1 MIFFKIK
8 NERSKIKY
16 FFLGMEGINE
26 NTPLGRRLI
35 ELAKESGVSDFYIT
49 PWEPLAYRK
58 NGDLVF
64 DSYIFQLDE
73 DLEIVPGC
81 ADYAMVIGNYR
92 FRVNRMVSRGRY
104 RWVLRLL
111 PEKIPGCEDI
121 SVPPAAV
128 KSFLQAKN
136 GLFLICGATGS
147 GKTTTI
153 ASLNLHRARRRR
165 EHFITFEDPIEYVYP
180 TKDIPSLISQREI
193 GEDDEDFAE
202 ALRGSLRQAPD
213 VIMVGEIRDGE
224 TAEIALQAAETGHVV
239 VATLHT
245 SSAAQTVQRF
255 LKLIPTERVES
266 AQSTLADILRM
277 ILCQRL
283 LFDEQRGKRFATHE
297 MLLQY
302 DSVSNLIRRGEFK
315 KLDQELETG
324 TKRGMCSFESS
335 LNNRISQGWSPA
347 TSEETGFSPHEITDF
362 LQLEEEIEM
371 ELER

>member
-1 MIFFKIK
+1 M
-8 NERSKIKY
+8 
-16 FFLGMEGINE
+16 
-26 NTPLGRRLI
+26 
-35 ELAKESGVSDFYIT
+35 
-49 PWEPLAYRK
+49 
-58 NGDLVF
+58 
-64 DSYIFQLDE
+64 
-73 DLEIVPGC
+73 
-81 ADYAMVIGNYR
+81 
-92 FRVNRMVSRGRY
+92 
-104 RWVLRLL
+104 
-111 PEKIPGCEDI
+111 
-121 SVPPAAV
+121 
-128 KSFLQAKN
+128 
-136 GLFLICGATGS
+136 
-147 GKTTTI
+147 
-153 ASLNLHRARRRR
+153 
-165 EHFITFEDPIEYVYP
+165 YP

-193 GEDDEDFAE
+193 GEDGEDFAE

-347 TSEETGFSPHEITDF
+347 ISEETGFSPHEITDF

>member
-1 MIFFKIK
+1 
-8 NERSKIKY
+8 
-16 FFLGMEGINE
+16 MEGINE
-26 NTPLGRRLI
+26 NTPLGKRLI

-64 DSYIFQLDE
+64 DSYIYQLDE

-213 VIMVGEIRDGE
+213 VTVSY
-224 TAEIALQAAETGHVV
+224 THL
-239 VATLHT
+239 TLPT
-245 SSAAQTVQRF
+245 TLTV
-255 LKLIPTERVES
+255 
-266 AQSTLADILRM
+266 
-277 ILCQRL
+277 
-283 LFDEQRGKRFATHE
+283 
-297 MLLQY
+297 
-302 DSVSNLIRRGEFK
+302 
-315 KLDQELETG
+315 
-324 TKRGMCSFESS
+324 
-335 LNNRISQGWSPA
+335 
-347 TSEETGFSPHEITDF
+347 
-362 LQLEEEIEM
+362 
-371 ELER
+371 

>member
-1 MIFFKIK
+1 
-8 NERSKIKY
+8 
-16 FFLGMEGINE
+16 
-26 NTPLGRRLI
+26 
-35 ELAKESGVSDFYIT
+35 
-49 PWEPLAYRK
+49 
-58 NGDLVF
+58 
-64 DSYIFQLDE
+64 
-73 DLEIVPGC
+73 
-81 ADYAMVIGNYR
+81 
-92 FRVNRMVSRGRY
+92 
-104 RWVLRLL
+104 LRLL
-111 PEKIPGCEDI
+111 PTEIPSCDDI
-121 SVPPAAV
+121 RVPNAAV

-153 ASLNLHRARRRR
+153 ASLNLHRALRRR
-165 EHFITFEDPIEYVYP
+165 EHFITFEDPIEYIYP
-180 TKDIPSLISQREI
+180 TKRIPSLISQREI

-255 LKLIPTERVES
+255 LKLIPSERVES

-283 LFDEQRGKRFATHE
+283 MFDEEKGKRFATHE

-302 DSVSNLIRRGEFK
+302 DSVSNLIRRGEYK

-324 TKRGMCSFESS
+324 AKRGMCSFETS
-335 LNNRISQGWSPA
+335 LSDRLVEGWRP
-347 TSEETGFSPHEITDF
+347 TFKEPTGFSSEEVNEF
-362 LQLEEEIEM
+362 LHYEEEIE
-371 ELER
+371 LEMTR